1 MRDIYVGEKNK
12 EMVGLIGRRLRE
24 AAAAADAAALPPSI
38 LTGLERL
45 NELESSGDAAGQ
57 PQLLQQVI
65 VTAQPVG
72 K

>member
-12 EMVGLIGRRLRE
+12 EMVRLIGRRLRE
-24 AAAAADAAALPPSI
+24 AAVAADAALPQSI
-38 LTGLERL
+38 MTGLERL

-65 VTAQPVG
+65 VTGQPVG